1 MLKKSISL
9 LLSFI
14 ILLSLILFNAIILL
28 NSTFIFKLYMIK
40 TNIPSTLSIPL
51 NKILADYKN
60 MISYLRNPFIK
71 NLSFDY
77 FTLSNFGR
85 IHFLEVKN
93 IFLFIYFFLALSVIF
108 FIFLFIKK
116 RALLKSS
123 LKYLSFI
130 TICFFIGLLC
140 SFIIDFN
147 RIFTLFHKLFFNNDY
162 WIFNPITDSII
173 TVLPESFFLLNA
185 VIILILLLIENFFI
199 MVSLKN

>member
-28 NSTFIFKLYMIK
+28 NLTFIFKLYMIK

-60 MISYLRNPFIK
+60 MISYLRNPLIK

-147 RIFTLFHKLFFNNDY
+147 RIFTLFHKLFFNNNY
-162 WIFNPITDSII
+162 WIFDSITDSII

-199 MVSLKN
+199 VVSLKD

>member
-14 ILLSLILFNAIILL
+14 ILLSLISFNAIILL
-28 NSTFIFKLYMIK
+28 NSTFIFKLYMLK

-51 NKILADYKN
+51 NKILFDYNN

-85 IHFLEVKN
+85 THFLEVKQ
-93 IFLFIYFFLALSVIF
+93 IFLFIYLFLTLSI
-108 FIFLFIKK
+108 ILLSFLFIKK

-123 LKYLSFI
+123 LNYLFFI
-130 TICFFIGLLC
+130 TICFFITLLC
-140 SFIIDFN
+140 SFIINFN
-147 RIFTLFHKLFFNNDY
+147 SIFTLFHKLFFNNNY
-162 WIFNPITDSII
+162 WIFNPVTDSII
-173 TVLPESFFLLNA
+173 NILPENFFLLNA
-185 VIILILLLIENFFI
+185 LIILILLLIENFFI
-199 MVSLKN
+199 KFYFKN

>member
-9 LLSFI
+9 LVSFI

-40 TNIPSTLSIPL
+40 TNIPFTLSIPL
-51 NKILADYKN
+51 NKILSDYKN

-77 FTLSNFGR
+77 FTLSNFGK

-162 WIFNPITDSII
+162 WIFDSITDSII

-199 MVSLKN
+199 VVSLKD

>member
-51 NKILADYKN
+51 SKILSDYKN

-71 NLSFDY
+71 NLSFNY
-77 FTLSNFGR
+77 FTLSNFGK

-93 IFLFIYFFLALSVIF
+93 IFLFIYFFLALSIIF

-130 TICFFIGLLC
+130 TICFFMGLLC

-147 RIFTLFHKLFFNNDY
+147 HIFTLFHKLFFNNDY
-162 WIFNPITDSII
+162 WIFDSITDSII
-173 TVLPESFFLLNA
+173 MVLPESFFLLNA

-199 MVSLKN
+199 VISLKD